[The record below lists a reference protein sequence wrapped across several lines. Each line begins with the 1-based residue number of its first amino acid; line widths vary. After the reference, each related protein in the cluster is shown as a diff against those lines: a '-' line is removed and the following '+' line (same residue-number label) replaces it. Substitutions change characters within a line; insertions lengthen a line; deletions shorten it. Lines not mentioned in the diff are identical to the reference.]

1 VKTILIVDDELS
13 ILKMLSDYLKSKY
26 QIVTAINGQ
35 TALKFIKEKKPD
47 LMILDWML
55 PDIEGP
61 EIVTRVRNFSD
72 FKDIPILMLTAKGE
86 ESDKIKGFNSGVDD
100 FLVKPF
106 LLSELDARINSLIR
120 RSGIGNTDQISLGE
134 LFLDDDNHEFQ
145 IHNNPVKLT
154 KNEFRLMKLLIK
166 KPGKTFSRE
175 EIVNKVWEINM
186 EISDRAVDVAI
197 SRLRKLLVD
206 NNSDRLETIRGVGY
220 RLNK

>member
-1 VKTILIVDDELS
+1 MKTILIVDDELS

-47 LMILDWML
+47 LMIVDWML

-61 EIVTRVRNFSD
+61 EIVTRVRNFSNS
-72 FKDIPILMLTAKGE
+72 KDIPILMLTAKGE

>member
-1 VKTILIVDDELS
+1 MKTILIVDDELS

-35 TALKFIKEKKPD
+35 TALKFIKEKNPD
-47 LMILDWML
+47 LMIVDWML

-72 FKDIPILMLTAKGE
+72 SKDIPILMLTAKGE

>member
-1 VKTILIVDDELS
+1 MKTILIVDDELS

>member
-1 VKTILIVDDELS
+1 MKTILIVDDELS

-72 FKDIPILMLTAKGE
+72 FKDIPILMLTAEGE

-175 EIVNKVWEINM
+175 EIVNKVWETNM

>member
-47 LMILDWML
+47 LMIVDWML

-72 FKDIPILMLTAKGE
+72 SKDIPILMLTAKGE

>member
-47 LMILDWML
+47 LMIVDWML

-72 FKDIPILMLTAKGE
+72 SKDIPILMLTAKGE
-86 ESDKIKGFNSGVDD
+86 ESDKIKGFSSGVDD

-106 LLSELDARINSLIR
+106 LLSELDARINSLLR
-120 RSGIGNTDQISLGE
+120 RSGIGNADQISLGE

-145 IHNNPVKLT
+145 IYNNPVKLT

-175 EIVNKVWEINM
+175 EIVNKVWETNM

>member
-26 QIVTAINGQ
+26 RIVTAINGQ

-47 LMILDWML
+47 LMIVDWML

-72 FKDIPILMLTAKGE
+72 SRDIPILMLTAKGE

>member
-26 QIVTAINGQ
+26 RIVTAINGQ

-47 LMILDWML
+47 LMIVDWML

-72 FKDIPILMLTAKGE
+72 SRDIPILMLTAKGE

-175 EIVNKVWEINM
+175 EIVNKVWETNM

>member
-1 VKTILIVDDELS
+1 
-13 ILKMLSDYLKSKY
+13 
-26 QIVTAINGQ
+26 
-35 TALKFIKEKKPD
+35 
-47 LMILDWML
+47 ML

-72 FKDIPILMLTAKGE
+72 SKDIPILMLTAKGE
-86 ESDKIKGFNSGVDD
+86 ESDKIKGFSSGVDD

-106 LLSELDARINSLIR
+106 LLSELDARINSLLR
-120 RSGIGNTDQISLGE
+120 RSGIGNADQISLGE

-145 IHNNPVKLT
+145 IYNNPVKLT

-175 EIVNKVWEINM
+175 EIVNKVWETNM

-206 NNSDRLETIRGVGY
+206 NKSDRLETIRGVGY

>member
-1 VKTILIVDDELS
+1 MKTILIVDDELS

-47 LMILDWML
+47 LMIVDWML

-72 FKDIPILMLTAKGE
+72 SKDIPILMLTAKGE

-220 RLNK
+220 RLN

>member
-47 LMILDWML
+47 LMIVDWML

-72 FKDIPILMLTAKGE
+72 SKDIPILMLTAKGE
-86 ESDKIKGFNSGVDD
+86 ESDKIKGFSSGVDD

-106 LLSELDARINSLIR
+106 LLSELDPRINSLMR
-120 RSGIGNTDQISLGE
+120 RSGMGNTDQISLGE

-145 IHNNPVKLT
+145 IHNKPVKLT

-175 EIVNKVWEINM
+175 EIVNKVWETNM

-197 SRLRKLLVD
+197 FRLRKLLVD

>member
-1 VKTILIVDDELS
+1 MKTILIVDDELS

-47 LMILDWML
+47 LMIVDWML

-72 FKDIPILMLTAKGE
+72 SKDIPILMLTAKGE
-86 ESDKIKGFNSGVDD
+86 ESDKIKGFSSGVDD

-106 LLSELDARINSLIR
+106 LLSELDARINSLLR
-120 RSGIGNTDQISLGE
+120 RSGIGNADQISLGE

-145 IHNNPVKLT
+145 IYNNPVKLT

-175 EIVNKVWEINM
+175 EIVNKVWETNM

-220 RLNK
+220 RLN

>member
-1 VKTILIVDDELS
+1 MKTILVVDDELS

-47 LMILDWML
+47 LLIVDWML

-72 FKDIPILMLTAKGE
+72 SKDIPILMLTAKGE

-120 RSGIGNTDQISLGE
+120 RSGIGNTDQIFLGE

-175 EIVNKVWEINM
+175 EIVNKVWETNM
-186 EISDRAVDVAI
+186 EITDRAVDVAI

-206 NNSDRLETIRGVGY
+206 NKSDRLETIRGVGY

>member
-1 VKTILIVDDELS
+1 MKTILIVDDELS

-35 TALKFIKEKKPD
+35 TALKFIKEKNPD
-47 LMILDWML
+47 LMIVDWML

-72 FKDIPILMLTAKGE
+72 SKDIPILMLTAKGE
-86 ESDKIKGFNSGVDD
+86 ESDKIKGFSSGVDD

-106 LLSELDARINSLIR
+106 LLSELDARINSLLR
-120 RSGIGNTDQISLGE
+120 RSGIGNADQISLGE

-145 IHNNPVKLT
+145 IYNNPVKLT

-175 EIVNKVWEINM
+175 EIVNKVWETNM

>member
-1 VKTILIVDDELS
+1 MKTILIVDDELS

-35 TALKFIKEKKPD
+35 TALKFIKEKNPD
-47 LMILDWML
+47 LMIVDWML

-72 FKDIPILMLTAKGE
+72 SKDIPILMLTAKGE
-86 ESDKIKGFNSGVDD
+86 ESDKIKGFSSGVDD

-134 LFLDDDNHEFQ
+134 LFLDDDTHEFQ
-145 IHNNPVKLT
+145 IHNKPVKLT

-175 EIVNKVWEINM
+175 EIVNKVWETNM

>member
-1 VKTILIVDDELS
+1 MKTILIVDDELS

-47 LMILDWML
+47 LMIVDWML

-72 FKDIPILMLTAKGE
+72 SKDIPILMLTAKGE

-175 EIVNKVWEINM
+175 EIVNKVWETNM

>member
-1 VKTILIVDDELS
+1 VDDELS

-47 LMILDWML
+47 LMIVDWML

-72 FKDIPILMLTAKGE
+72 SKDIPILMLTAKGE
-86 ESDKIKGFNSGVDD
+86 ESDKIKGFSSGVDD

-106 LLSELDARINSLIR
+106 LLSELDARINSLLR
-120 RSGIGNTDQISLGE
+120 RSGIGNADQISLGE

-145 IHNNPVKLT
+145 IYNNPVKLT

-175 EIVNKVWEINM
+175 EIVNKVWETNM

>member
-1 VKTILIVDDELS
+1 MKTILIVDDELS

-47 LMILDWML
+47 LMIVDWML

-72 FKDIPILMLTAKGE
+72 SKDIPILMLTAKGE